1 MTDATPAPGGRWR
14 IYWRRIKIAFWLFTL
29 LTLIAV
35 GVFAWYEMNASPL
48 QAHFLTELAQDMK
61 YQIAPGISDAIRFPE
76 HGPFD
81 ERLGYASIAS
91 LQQRLAGRGFGIT
104 AQARI
109 SQRMAEIADYGLF
122 PPYREKTQAGLSVL
136 DCAGQDL
143 FRVRYPERIY
153 ANFEQVPRLLVDSL
167 LFIENRELLSNEY
180 PAKNPAI
187 EWDRFAKAAMDQVI
201 HKLKPEHEAPGGS
214 TLATQI
220 EKYRHSPD
228 GRTTSGEEKL
238 RQMASASLRA
248 YLGGEDTS
256 AVRRQLVLDYLNTVP
271 LAARAGYGEVIGMGD
286 GMWAWYGRDFDEVN
300 RSLRSDAAPLAER
313 GAIYKQALSLMISQ
327 RRPSGY
333 LSGDLGDLE
342 QLTNTYLRL
351 MGNAGI
357 IPPALRDAAL
367 AVPLAQRQGNLAAP
381 RASFVSRKAANAART
396 HLAGLLGMR
405 QLYELD
411 RLDLA
416 ATSTLD
422 ARLQQSVTA
431 RLREISQP
439 EVAAAAGLTEKRLL
453 AGSDPA
459 KVIYSFTLFESLPN
473 ANVVRVQTDNFDQ
486 PFDINEGTKLDL
498 GSTAKLR
505 TLVTYLEIIAKLH
518 ARLAPLTST
527 ELKAVPVAGRDHITR
542 WAVDYLIGAKNE
554 AHRLDAM
561 LEASLDRKYSASPGE
576 SFFTGGGLLTFEN
589 FDAADNGRIVTV
601 REGLQR
607 SVNLLFIR
615 LMRDIVYHTMF
626 NMPSSSAT
634 LLDDDD
640 DPKRKEYLARFA
652 DREGSAYLQRF
663 YRKYQGKNAAE
674 AEALLLQG
682 IRPTP
687 RRLATI
693 FRSLDPQA
701 SMGQFAEFLQ
711 RSLPE
716 AEIEEA
722 AVARLYEDYAID
734 RYDLADRGYIATVH
748 PLELWLVG
756 YLRDHQGATLQ
767 QVLEA
772 SRSERQNV
780 YGWLFKTRRKG
791 AQDSRIRT
799 LVELEAF
806 LEIHK
811 MWKRLGYPFDSLV
824 PSYATAL
831 GSSADRPAALAELMG
846 ILLNDGVRLPTLRLD
861 TLNFAIGTP
870 YETHFDARPLNG
882 ERVMPPEVAQTARR
896 ALALVVEAG
905 TAKRLKGS
913 FTDNNGQPLVMGG
926 KTGTGDHRFET
937 YGKGGVLLSSRVVS
951 RSGTFV
957 FYIGDRHF
965 GTLTAYVKGPDA
977 ANYQFTSALP
987 TQILKTL
994 VPQLRDEINRE
1005 PRAGTR
1011 CAADAPPRAKP
1022 LPPPPAPAATPA
1034 EEPGVELKPEAA
1046 IDSPPAIK
1054 PPEPRKKAKTP
1065 EKRAPD
1071 SEPLDT
1077 VPATT
1082 PAEPAP
1088 GDAPAGAEGAT
1099 ERTVPGGAEPAGK
1112 K

>member
-1 MTDATPAPGGRWR
+1 MTDAAPAPGGRWR
-14 IYWRRIKIAFWLFTL
+14 TYWRRIKISLWFVTML
-29 LTLIAV
+29 AV
-35 GVFAWYEMNASPL
+35 VVGAAIAWYEINASPIQSRL
-48 QAHFLTELAQDMK
+48 LTDLAQDMQ
-61 YQIAPGISDAIRFPE
+61 YRLGEGISDSIRFPQ

-81 ERLGYASIAS
+81 ERLGYAAIDS
-91 LQQRLAGRGFGIT
+91 LQQRLASRGFGIA

-109 SQRMAEIADYGLF
+109 APRMAEVADFGLF
-122 PPYREKTQAGLSVL
+122 LPYREKTQAGLTVL
-136 DCAGQDL
+136 DCTGSDL
-143 FRVRYPERIY
+143 FRVRYPERVY

-167 LFIENRELLSNEY
+167 LFIENRELLSNEH

-187 EWDRFAKAAMDQVI
+187 EWDRFAKAAIDQVV
-201 HKLKPEHEAPGGS
+201 HKLNPDHEAPGGS

-228 GRTTSGEEKL
+228 GRTVSGEEKL

-248 YLGGEDTS
+248 YLGGEDTGP
-256 AVRRQLVLDYLNTVP
+256 VRRQLVLDYLNTVP
-271 LAARAGYGEVIGMGD
+271 LAARPGYGEVIGMGD
-286 GMWAWYGRDFDEVN
+286 GMWAWYGRDFDETN
-300 RSLRSDAAPLAER
+300 RLLRDETAPLAER
-313 GAIYKQALSLMISQ
+313 GAAYKQALSLMISQ

-333 LSGDLGDLE
+333 LTGDLGDLE
-342 QLTNTYLRL
+342 QITSTYLRL

-357 IPPALRDAAL
+357 IAPALRDAAL
-367 AVPLAQRQGNLAAP
+367 AAPLAQRQGSLGAP

-411 RLDLA
+411 RLDLSA
-416 ATSTLD
+416 ASTLD
-422 ARLQQSVTA
+422 ARLQQSVAA

-439 EVAAAAGLTEKRLL
+439 EVAASAGLTEKRLL
-453 AGSDPA
+453 AGSDPS
-459 KVIYSFTLFESLPN
+459 KVIYSFTLFESLPD

-486 PFDINEGTKLDL
+486 PFDINEGAKLDL

-505 TLVTYLEIIAKLH
+505 TLVTYLEIVARLH
-518 ARLAPLTST
+518 AKLAPLTAD
-527 ELKAVPVAGRDHITR
+527 ELKAVPVASRDHITR
-542 WAVDYLIGAKNE
+542 WAVDYLKGAKNE

-561 LEASLDRKYSASPGE
+561 LEAALDRKYSGSPGE
-576 SFFTGGGLLTFEN
+576 GFFTGGGLLHFQN
-589 FDAADNGRIVTV
+589 FDAGDNGRIVSV

-626 NMPSSSAT
+626 NMPNSSAT

-640 DPKRKEYLARFA
+640 DPKRQEYLARFA
-652 DREGSAYLQRF
+652 DREGSAFLQRF
-663 YRKYQGKNAAE
+663 YRKYQGKTAAE
-674 AEALLLQG
+674 AEALFLQG

-693 FRSLDPQA
+693 FRTFEPTA

-711 RSLPE
+711 QNLPE
-716 AEIEEA
+716 GEIDDS
-722 AVARLYEDYAID
+722 AVARLYDEYAID

-748 PLELWLVG
+748 PLELWLVS
-756 YLRDHQGATLQ
+756 YLREHQGVTLQ

-772 SRSERQNV
+772 SKSERQNV

-811 MWKRLGYPFDSLV
+811 MWKRVGYPFDSLS

-846 ILLNDGVRLPTLRLD
+846 ILINDGVRLPTLRLD
-861 TLNFAIGTP
+861 ALKFAAGTP
-870 YETHFDARPLNG
+870 YETHFAARPLTG
-882 ERVMPPEVAQTARR
+882 ERVMPAEVARAARQ

-913 FTDNNGQPLVMGG
+913 FTAPDGTPLVMGG

-965 GTLTAYVKGPDA
+965 GTLTAYVKGPEA
-977 ANYQFTSALP
+977 AKYQFTSALP

-994 VPQLRDEINRE
+994 VPQLRDEINRQ
-1005 PRAGTR
+1005 PRLGTS
-1011 CAADAPPRAKP
+1011 CAVDAPLRPRPAA
-1022 LPPPPAPAATPA
+1022 PAPAVAPGEAETDQDKAGESAKPAAADTPRQ
-1034 EEPGVELKPEAA
+1034 V
-1046 IDSPPAIK
+1046 
-1054 PPEPRKKAKTP
+1054 RKKKKASAA
-1065 EKRAPD
+1065 EKPVQHG
-1071 SEPLDT
+1071 EPLDT
-1077 VPATT
+1077 VPAAT
-1082 PAEPAP
+1082 PAEPPPPEGAKP
-1088 GDAPAGAEGAT
+1088 AEAGAK
-1099 ERTVPGGAEPAGK
+1099 EPTDK
-1112 K
+1112 P

>member
-1 MTDATPAPGGRWR
+1 MTDAAPAPGGRWR
-14 IYWRRIKIAFWLFTL
+14 IYWRRIKITLWLFSMFTL
-29 LTLIAV
+29 VAV
-35 GVFAWYEMNASPL
+35 GLLAWYEINASPI
-48 QAHFLTELAQDMK
+48 QAHFLTELGQDMQ
-61 YQIAPGISDAIRFPE
+61 YRLEPGISDSIRFPE

-81 ERLGYASIAS
+81 ERLGYASIGS
-91 LQQRLAGRGFGIT
+91 LQQRLAGRGFGVA

-109 SQRMAEIADYGLF
+109 APRMAEIVDYGLF
-122 PPYREKTQAGLSVL
+122 PPYREKTQAGLAVL
-136 DCAGQDL
+136 DCAGNDL

-180 PAKNPAI
+180 AGKNPAI
-187 EWDRFAKAAMDQVI
+187 EWDRFAKAAIDQVI
-201 HKLKPEHEAPGGS
+201 HKLNPDHEAPGGS

-228 GRTTSGEEKL
+228 GRTISGEEKL

-248 YLGGEDTS
+248 YLGGEDTGP
-256 AVRRQLVLDYLNTVP
+256 VRRQLVVDYLNTVP

-286 GMWAWYGRDFDEVN
+286 GMWAWYRRDFDALN
-300 RSLRSDAAPLAER
+300 RLLRDDNAPAAER
-313 GAIYKQALSLMISQ
+313 GAAYKQALSLMISQ

-333 LSGDLGDLE
+333 LSGDPGDLE

-351 MGNAGI
+351 TSNAGI
-357 IPPALRDAAL
+357 ITPALRDAAL
-367 AVPLAQRQGNLAAP
+367 AVPLAQHQGSLGAP

-411 RLDLA
+411 RLDLSA
-416 ATSTLD
+416 ASTLD
-422 ARLQQSVTA
+422 AGLQQTVTA

-459 KVIYSFTLFESLPN
+459 KVIYSFTLFESLPD

-505 TLVTYLEIIAKLH
+505 TLVTYLEIIARLH
-518 ARLAPLTST
+518 ARLAPLTSQ
-527 ELKAVPVAGRDHITR
+527 ELTAVPVARRDHLTR
-542 WAVDYLIGAKNE
+542 WAVDYLKGAKNE
-554 AHRLDAM
+554 AHRLEAM
-561 LEASLDRKYSASPGE
+561 LEAALERKYSASPGE
-576 SFFTGGGLLTFEN
+576 AFFTGGGLLRFEN

-640 DPKRKEYLARFA
+640 DPKRQEYLARFA
-652 DREGSAYLQRF
+652 DREGSAYLLRF
-663 YRKYQGKNAAE
+663 YRKYQGKSAAE

-687 RRLATI
+687 RRMATV

-701 SMGQFAEFLQ
+701 SIGQFAEFLQ
-711 RSLPE
+711 RNLPE
-716 AEIEEA
+716 AEIA
-722 AVARLYEDYAID
+722 DSAIARLYEDYAID

-811 MWKRLGYPFDSLV
+811 MWKRVGYPFDSLV

-846 ILLNDGVRLPTLRLD
+846 ILINDGIRMPTLRLD
-861 TLNFAIGTP
+861 TLKFAAGTP
-870 YETHFDARPLNG
+870 YETHFVARPLSG
-882 ERVMPPEVAQTARR
+882 ERVVPAEVARAVRH

-905 TAKRLKGS
+905 TAKRLKGA
-913 FTDNNGQPLVMGG
+913 FTASDGTPLIMGG

-937 YGKGGVLLSSRVVS
+937 YGRGGVLLSSRVVS

-957 FYIGDRHF
+957 FYVGDRHF

-977 ANYQFTSALP
+977 AKYQFTSALP

-994 VPQLRDEINRE
+994 APQLHDEINRA
-1005 PRAGTR
+1005 PRVGTS
-1011 CAADAPPRAKP
+1011 CAADAPLR
-1022 LPPPPAPAATPA
+1022 PPPAAPAPQIAPD
-1034 EEPGVELKPEAA
+1034 EVQPIEVKPEASSKA
-1046 IDSPPAIK
+1046 APVARPR
-1054 PPEPRKKAKTP
+1054 EPRKTKPVAEKPKQP
-1065 EKRAPD
+1065 EQV

-1077 VPATT
+1077 VPVET
-1082 PAEPAP
+1082 PAEPPPPDAARPAEP
-1088 GDAPAGAEGAT
+1088 GA
-1099 ERTVPGGAEPAGK
+1099 AEPASK
-1112 K
+1112 